1 MVKSRQK
8 MKNKILSPASA
19 SLLILVMSL
28 IPVQGGIS
36 SPELSERYK
45 KWLEEE
51 VVYIITPKEK
61 EVFLQLLTDK
71 ERELFI
77 EAFWKQRD
85 PTPGTP
91 ANEFKDEHYR
101 RINHANQVLGRSTP
115 KPGWKTDQGKIY
127 ILLGEP
133 LSTERYEGFST
144 VYPAQ
149 IWSYQGDQRYG
160 LPAFFNIVFYQEG
173 GQGEYKLYSP
183 LTDGMQKLII
193 DKKIAGADPEI
204 AYQHLY
210 EYDPKLAQAAL
221 SLIPGENPSPESPSL
236 SSEFL
241 MASVATL
248 PRKMVKD
255 EYAEKLLKY
264 KDIIEVD
271 YTANYISSEHEIAVF
286 RDDRGMFF
294 VSFSIEPENLSVSSF
309 EEKYV
314 AHFELNG
321 LITDDRGRTIFQYG
335 KSYPLELTEENLNQL
350 KTSSF
355 SIQDTFPLIPGSYR
369 LNIILKNAVSKEFT
383 SFERE
388 IRLLPEENSFQMSPI
403 LLGYKLEKSP
413 SLATVKKAFCIGD
426 LQIMPQAK
434 NVFAR
439 NDKLVVF
446 FQLFRIPAQLE
457 KAGRLKISINNDQQ
471 EVYSD
476 TKELARLQ
484 DKKNFLLE
492 LPLADYA
499 PGYYKIGAALEDE
512 RGTEILVEGKNFQVT
527 NAAAVAR
534 PWVISKVMPLNE
546 GTQAELDFI
555 VAGQHLARG
564 DVAQAREILE
574 RIHQKRPSLKH
585 DTRLAEVLLQ
595 EKEFRRVKEILAP
608 YQSSSAQTQEWL
620 SLLGKAHQGLG
631 EYQEAITR
639 YKEYLAKTGTNLN
652 ILNTIGDCYL
662 LLRNKEEALA
672 AWRKSLELD
681 PNQPALKAKI
691 EKTQKEQN

>member
-1 MVKSRQK
+1 
-8 MKNKILSPASA
+8 MKKEILSLAMASI
-19 SLLILVMSL
+19 LILVIL
-28 IPVQGGIS
+28 ATIFIPVKAG
-36 SPELSERYK
+36 SPSAELSERYK

-61 EVFLQLLTDK
+61 EVFQQLATDK
-71 ERELFI
+71 ERDLFI

-91 ANEFKDEHYR
+91 TNEFKDEHYR
-101 RINHANQVLGRSTP
+101 RINYANQRFGRNTP
-115 KPGWKTDQGKIY
+115 KPGWRTDQGKIY

-133 LSTERYEGFST
+133 LSIERYEGFSF

-173 GQGEYKLYSP
+173 GLGEYKLYSP

-193 DKKIAGADPEI
+193 DKKIAGADPET
-204 AYQHLY
+204 AYQKLY

-221 SLIPGENPSPESPSL
+221 SLIPSENPPPESPSL

-241 MASVATL
+241 MANVASL

-255 EYAEKLLKY
+255 EYADKLLKY

-271 YTANYISSEHEIAVF
+271 YTANYMSSEHEIAVI

-294 VSFSIEPENLSVSSF
+294 VSFAIEPENLSVSSF

-321 LITDDRGRTIFQYG
+321 LITDDQGRTVFQYG

-355 SIQDTFPLIPGSYR
+355 SLQDTFPLIPGSYR

-383 SFERE
+383 SFERQ
-388 IRLLPEENSFQMSPI
+388 IRLLPEENSFQISPI

-413 SLATVKKAFCIGD
+413 SLAAVKKAFCFGD
-426 LQIMPQAK
+426 FQIMPEAR

-439 NDKLVVF
+439 NDKLIVF

-457 KAGRLKISINNDQQ
+457 KAGRLRISITNDQS

-476 TKELARLQ
+476 IKELAKLQ

-492 LPLADYA
+492 LPLADYT
-499 PGYYKIGAALEDE
+499 PGYYKIKAALEDE
-512 RGTEILVEGKNFQVT
+512 QGSEILVEGKNFQVT

-555 VAGQHLARG
+555 IAGQHLARG
-564 DVAQAREILE
+564 ELAQAREILE

-585 DTRLAEVLLQ
+585 DIRLAEVLLQ
-595 EKEFRRVKEILAP
+595 EKEFQKVKEILAA
-608 YQSSSAQTQEWL
+608 YQSSSSQTQEWL
-620 SLLGKAHQGLG
+620 SLLGRAHQGLG
-631 EYQEAITR
+631 EYKEAIAR
-639 YKEYLAKTGTNLN
+639 YKECLAKTGTNLS
-652 ILNTIGDCYL
+652 ILNAVGDCYL
-662 LLRNKEEALA
+662 LLGDKEEALV

-681 PNQPALKAKI
+681 QNQPALKAKI
-691 EKTQKEQN
+691 EKIQKEEK

>member
-1 MVKSRQK
+1 
-8 MKNKILSPASA
+8 MKNKIPFSAGAFILSLATT
-19 SLLILVMSL
+19 L
-28 IPVQGGIS
+28 IPVQGGS
-36 SPELSERYK
+36 FSPELSERDK
-45 KWLEEE
+45 KWLDEE
-51 VVYIITPKEK
+51 VVYIITPKER
-61 EVFLQLLTDK
+61 EVFLQLATDK

-91 ANEFKDEHYR
+91 ANEFKDEHHR
-101 RINHANQVLGRSTP
+101 RINHANQVFGRSTP
-115 KPGWKTDQGKIY
+115 KPGWRTDQGKIY

-173 GQGEYKLYSP
+173 GLGDYKLYSP

-221 SLIPGENPSPESPSL
+221 SLIPGENPTPDSPSL

-241 MASVATL
+241 MASVAAL

-255 EYAEKLLKY
+255 EYADKLLKY

-271 YTANYISSEHEIAVF
+271 YTANYISSEQEIAVF
-286 RDDRGMFF
+286 RDDQGMFF
-294 VSFSIEPENLSVSSF
+294 VSFAIEPENLSVNSF
-309 EEKYV
+309 EDKYV

-335 KSYPLELTEENLNQL
+335 KSYPLELTKENLNQL
-350 KTSSF
+350 KASSF
-355 SIQDTFPLIPGSYR
+355 SLQDTFPLIPGSYR

-388 IRLLPEENSFQMSPI
+388 IRLLPEGNSFQMSPI

-413 SLATVKKAFCIGD
+413 SLASMKKAFCLGD
-426 LQIMPQAK
+426 IQIMPQAK
-434 NVFAR
+434 NVFVR
-439 NDKLVVF
+439 NDTLVVF

-457 KAGRLKISINNDQQ
+457 KAGRLRISITGDQRQ
-471 EVYSD
+471 VYSE
-476 TKELARLQ
+476 TRELAGLQ

-492 LPLADYA
+492 LPLADTA
-499 PGYYKIGAALEDE
+499 PGYYKIRAALEDE
-512 RGTEILVEGKNFQVT
+512 QGTEILVEGKEFQVT

-534 PWVISKVMPLNE
+534 PWIISKVMPLNE

-574 RIHQKRPSLKH
+574 RIHQKRPTLKY
-585 DTRLAEVLLQ
+585 DSRLAEVLLQ
-595 EKEFRRVKEILAP
+595 AKEFQRVKEILAP
-608 YQSSSAQTQEWL
+608 YQSSSPQTQEWL
-620 SLLGKAHQGLG
+620 VLLGKAHQGLS
-631 EYQEAITR
+631 EYEPAIAR
-639 YKEYLAKTGTNLN
+639 YKEYLDKTGTNLS
-652 ILNTIGDCYL
+652 ILNAIGDCYL
-662 LLRNKEEALA
+662 LLGDKEEALA

-681 PNQPALKAKI
+681 QNQPALKAKI
-691 EKTQKEQN
+691 EKTQKEEK